1 MLTPLLLLFAGLV
14 ILTVGAELLVRGA
27 SKLALRF
34 GMSALVV
41 GLTVVAFGTSAP
53 ELAVTISASL
63 GGNGA
68 IAVGNIVG
76 SNIFN
81 VACILGV
88 ASLIYPLRVD
98 AQVIRREM
106 PIMLAVSLLFPL
118 LLMSGNGITRW
129 EGCLLFAGVV
139 AYTALSIW
147 LSKKETLVVV
157 TSAAASAPTEAVGE
171 VEGVPTSLPVL
182 SVLILIGLGLLLLG
196 SKLMVDNAV
205 LLARRWG
212 ISDAIVGLTI
222 VSAGTSL
229 PELATSVVAALRKQ
243 ADIAVGNIVGSNIFN
258 VLCIGGAAGIVA
270 PPVMAGGVTTT
281 DFVFMIGTSLL
292 VLPLMRTDF
301 SIKRWEGAVLLAC
314 YVGYLFVIW
323 PSES

>member
-1 MLTPLLLLFAGLV
+1 MLPPLLLLFAGLV

-27 SKLALRF
+27 SGVALRF

-41 GLTVVAFGTSAP
+41 GLTVVAFGTSSP

-63 GGNGA
+63 SGSGA

-81 VACILGV
+81 VTCILGL
-88 ASLIYPLRVD
+88 ASLICPLRVD

-106 PIMLAVSLLFPL
+106 PIMVAVSLLFPV
-118 LLMSGNGITRW
+118 LLMTGNAIDRW
-129 EGCLLFAGVV
+129 EGLLLFTGVIG
-139 AYTALSIW
+139 YTTVSIW
-147 LSKKETLVVV
+147 LSKKETTVVV
-157 TSAAASAPTEAVGE
+157 SANSASTDGDGGTRSLAV
-171 VEGVPTSLPVL
+171 LI
-182 SVLILIGLGLLLLG
+182 VLILIGLGALLLG

-212 ISDAIVGLTI
+212 VSDAIVGLTI

-229 PELATSVVAALRKQ
+229 PELATSIVAALRKQ

-270 PPVMAGGVTTT
+270 PPVTSGGVTPT
-281 DFVFMIGTSLL
+281 DFGFMVGTSLL
-292 VLPLMRTDF
+292 VLPLMRTGF

-314 YVGYLFVIW
+314 YLAYLIVIW
-323 PSES
+323 PGGSGSV